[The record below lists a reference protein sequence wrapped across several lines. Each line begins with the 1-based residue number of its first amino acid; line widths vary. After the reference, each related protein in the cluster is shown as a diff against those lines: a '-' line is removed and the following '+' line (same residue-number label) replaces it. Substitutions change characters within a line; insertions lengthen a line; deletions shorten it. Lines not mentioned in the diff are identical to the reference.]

1 MATVVDLCYE
11 QRISY
16 AQADLGYTDFHRLSI
31 ISAVKVNNSLL

>member
-16 AQADLGYTDFHRLSI
+16 AQADLAILIFTDCP
-31 ISAVKVNNSLL
+31 